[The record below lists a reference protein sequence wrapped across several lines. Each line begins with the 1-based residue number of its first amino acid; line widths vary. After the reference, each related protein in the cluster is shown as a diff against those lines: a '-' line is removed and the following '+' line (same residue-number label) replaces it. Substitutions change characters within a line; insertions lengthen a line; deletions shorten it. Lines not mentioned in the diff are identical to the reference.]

1 MESGS
6 SVGEILQK
14 FGETAVNTNER
25 TELIIFRKK
34 ILESAFLGMARPAF
48 KLNAKIYIKFSG
60 EIGQD
65 YGGPRREFFRLA
77 MKELAMSTMF
87 EGKSGSRIFS
97 HNIKLLEENKYCIAG
112 RLVALSFAQE
122 GPGPHFFNGTL
133 YDLMTETKQEQ
144 GASIEKIQDVL
155 PFNVQ
160 EILKQLLDMQSE
172 TDREKFLVDHGEWL
186 TEQGI
191 PNIWRLAIVKKME
204 MADLIIKQFVY
215 YRTAAEISQFVNGME
230 SVSNFWSLVKSNPA
244 IFKALFCYTVEPLS
258 KQQFESLCNVSYS
271 EIGSNKRCLEDETI
285 YCWEVFLQDISDGNI
300 PVTFEELL
308 AFITGADKV
317 PPCGFSKAIDISF
330 YPVEHGVYRLPH
342 VSTCSL
348 ELHLPR
354 GIDDIK
360 AFQELMIRALK
371 ESMGF
376 EKI

>member
-34 ILESAFLGMARPAF
+34 ILESAFLEMARPAF

-87 EGKSGSRIFS
+87 EGKSG
-97 HNIKLLEENKYCIAG
+97 N
-112 RLVALSFAQE
+112 
-122 GPGPHFFNGTL
+122 
-133 YDLMTETKQEQ
+133 
-144 GASIEKIQDVL
+144 
-155 PFNVQ
+155 
-160 EILKQLLDMQSE
+160 
-172 TDREKFLVDHGEWL
+172 
-186 TEQGI
+186 
-191 PNIWRLAIVKKME
+191 
-204 MADLIIKQFVY
+204 
-215 YRTAAEISQFVNGME
+215 
-230 SVSNFWSLVKSNPA
+230 
-244 IFKALFCYTVEPLS
+244 
-258 KQQFESLCNVSYS
+258 
-271 EIGSNKRCLEDETI
+271 
-285 YCWEVFLQDISDGNI
+285 GNI

-317 PPCGFSKAIDISF
+317 PSCGFSKAIDISF

-371 ESMGF
+371 ESMVF

>member
-65 YGGPRREFFRLA
+65 YGGPRREFF
-77 MKELAMSTMF
+77 
-87 EGKSGSRIFS
+87 SGSG
-97 HNIKLLEENKYCIAG
+97 EE
-112 RLVALSFAQE
+112 VE
-122 GPGPHFFNGTL
+122 
-133 YDLMTETKQEQ
+133 
-144 GASIEKIQDVL
+144 
-155 PFNVQ
+155 NV
-160 EILKQLLDMQSE
+160 
-172 TDREKFLVDHGEWL
+172 EKFTTDDDGRHAMTIAHFE
-186 TEQGI
+186 
-191 PNIWRLAIVKKME
+191 P
-204 MADLIIKQFVY
+204 MAQ
-215 YRTAAEISQFVNGME
+215 
-230 SVSNFWSLVKSNPA
+230 
-244 IFKALFCYTVEPLS
+244 ALFCYTVEPLS